1 MSRPTPDSWP
11 KSALCLLSKPSK
23 PPKAREKLRPIA
35 LLHPVSKCLAKL
47 AARRCR
53 PFVTALACRIL
64 SFRIL
69 DNVQLR
75 IPLSVPVRT
84 VQLFVA

>member
-1 MSRPTPDSWP
+1 M
-11 KSALCLLSKPSK
+11 A
-23 PPKAREKLRPIA
+23 
-35 LLHPVSKCLAKL
+35 
-47 AARRCR
+47 
-53 PFVTALACRIL
+53 ALACRIL

-84 VQLFVA
+84 VQLFVAQLLVLDSKRKGLTARRDRVEGDSHFPWTSPMPLLAFPVTHSVPRLRLLQLMLN